1 MWALLMSQLAVLCL
15 TSCGEGVAAAPH
27 PLSVAHVEREQSAH
41 CHLHWTSHEYWLLP
55 AALRV
60 VSHYHSFQHSEWQ
73 IEGQTH
79 CWRANWRAN
88 WGSHWHSPLQFFS
101 ALCPP
106 YTLHHIELSPYY
118 KGQLC
123 RQFVR
128 LFCWPTDLE
137 HPHARRSVFIET
149 LYPII
154 TTNPLLPS
162 AAYLRRS
169 AKSFDFN
176 LRRYHKKSYG
186 CPDYKSVDKKN
197 LS

>member
-1 MWALLMSQLAVLCL
+1 MIYFYIYFNQFGNVLECYEE
-15 TSCGEGVAAAPH
+15 T
-27 PLSVAHVEREQSAH
+27 
-41 CHLHWTSHEYWLLP
+41 
-55 AALRV
+55 
-60 VSHYHSFQHSEWQ
+60 
-73 IEGQTH
+73 
-79 CWRANWRAN
+79 
-88 WGSHWHSPLQFFS
+88 S
-101 ALCPP
+101 AL
-106 YTLHHIELSPYY
+106 LSPYY
-118 KGQLC
+118 TGQLC

-186 CPDYKSVDKKN
+186 CPDYKSVDQKN

>member
-1 MWALLMSQLAVLCL
+1 MLLCASKFATKICKLTPLGVPFILLLTRLCM
-15 TSCGEGVAAAPH
+15 G
-27 PLSVAHVEREQSAH
+27 
-41 CHLHWTSHEYWLLP
+41 
-55 AALRV
+55 
-60 VSHYHSFQHSEWQ
+60 FQ
-73 IEGQTH
+73 I
-79 CWRANWRAN
+79 
-88 WGSHWHSPLQFFS
+88 
-101 ALCPP
+101 
-106 YTLHHIELSPYY
+106 LSPYHT
-118 KGQLC
+118 GQLC

-137 HPHARRSVFIET
+137 HPHARRSVVIET